1 MHIAKLV
8 SRLFKLFIP
17 SIIEEIA
24 KSSGFMKCHSI
35 LDATTSSLPD

>member
-17 SIIEEIA
+17 SIIEKIA
-24 KSSGFMKCHSI
+24 KSFGFMKCHSTI
-35 LDATTSSLPD
+35 KLKFVSY